1 MNAKEEIGYLK
12 FGEIKC
18 AIINWNDR
26 TSDFEL
32 RHLPEDQRKIRD
44 SVNLS
49 LKVGHTQEEFNAFMN
64 ALDFEYDDDY
74 GVQELHGL
82 IWLSNGNWMSR
93 WEHDGSEGWQLNSL
107 PEIPDELK

>member
-18 AIINWNDR
+18 AIINWSDR
-26 TSDFEL
+26 TFDFKQ
-32 RHLPEDQRKIRD
+32 RHLPEDQKKIRD

-49 LKVGHTQEEFNAFMN
+49 LKVGHTQQEFDAFMD

-74 GVQELHGL
+74 GTQELHGL

-93 WEHDGSEGWQLNSL
+93 WEYDGSEGWQLNSL